1 MSRAPEPHDE
11 RTARAAWS
19 ALVEPGD
26 PVAGA
31 LVAAWGAREA
41 WEWVR
46 RAAVDGVRDDVPSAS
61 RSRVARAVDR
71 WAPRLGGVDGAGRLR
86 ALEDLGGALL
96 VPDDAHWPRGLLDLG
111 PAAPLALWVRG
122 RSDLGAVTDRSVA
135 VVGARAATT
144 YGERLAHDVAGALVD
159 ADVAVVSGGAFGIDA
174 AAHRG
179 ALARGG
185 PTVVV
190 LAGGVDRAYP
200 VGNARMIAA
209 VMQDGGA
216 VVSEVP
222 VGALPTRSRFLQ
234 RNRVIAATARAT
246 VVVEAAWRSGAISTA
261 HHAAGL
267 LRPVG
272 AFPGP
277 VTSVA
282 SAGCHRL
289 LRDGVAVCVTDPC
302 EVLELAGLAAA
313 GRAAEPATHDA
324 GRTGPADGLPEH
336 AARVLDALSRRRARD
351 AVTTAADAGVSL
363 AEAHAALG
371 LLELAGLAERVVDG
385 WRLGPVTR
393 ATRAGSAASP
403 GRVPGRGRPVG

>member
-1 MSRAPEPHDE
+1 MSSAPEPHDE

-19 ALVEPGD
+19 ELVEPGD

-71 WAPRLGGVDGAGRLR
+71 WAPRLPAVDGAGRLR
-86 ALEDLGGALL
+86 ALEDLGGTLL
-96 VPDDAHWPRGLLDLG
+96 VPGDGRWPRGLRDLG

-122 RSDLGAVTDRSVA
+122 RSDLDAVTDRSVA

-209 VMQDGGA
+209 VMDDGGT

-234 RNRVIAATARAT
+234 RNRVIAATARAS

-289 LRDGVAVCVTDPC
+289 LRDGVAVCVTDPS
-302 EVLELAGLAAA
+302 EVLELAGLGGAR
-313 GRAAEPATHDA
+313 GTGEPGTRDTGA
-324 GRTGPADGLPEH
+324 GPADGLPEH

-351 AVTTAADAGVSL
+351 AATTAADAGVSL
-363 AEAHAALG
+363 AEARAALG

-385 WRLGPVTR
+385 WRLGPATR
-393 ATRAGSAASP
+393 ATPTAPASSP
-403 GRVPGRGRPVG
+403 GGVPGRGRPVG